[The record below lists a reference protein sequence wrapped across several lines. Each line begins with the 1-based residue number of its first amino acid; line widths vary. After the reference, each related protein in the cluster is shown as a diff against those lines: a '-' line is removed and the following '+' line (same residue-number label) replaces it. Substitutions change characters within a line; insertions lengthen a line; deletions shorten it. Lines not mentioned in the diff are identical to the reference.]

1 MHHVF
6 DSYYTNLQKDKPN
19 CEIFT
24 EMPIIV
30 FSIYSNIDSS
40 YT

>member
-1 MHHVF
+1 MYYVF
-6 DSYYTNLQKDKPN
+6 DSYYTNLQKEKTN

-40 YT
+40 HT